1 MTRVRTTAATVC
13 AVLLLAAIPA
23 GAQDLA
29 PGINPLTATA
39 LSNGVEVSGTGQFA
53 APAVVVSEDRA
64 GDAAIPMAGMDLT
77 AASITQLGNALL
89 RFQIDIA
96 DQTPGLGAP
105 PQAVY
110 YNWPIGIMTGT
121 QIAQFNLQ
129 AIRADMYSVA
139 TAGSAVGSAVFR
151 LQTCVPNPD
160 TGGNT
165 CSVTAQLG
173 GEFGDGY
180 VAIDVPTGTIGA
192 RAGSAIVA
200 GAQPINANL
209 GAGAVWFNGASQWA
223 DSMPPVEDYA
233 LGRTVTLGAA
243 PAGTA
248 VEDVALTQ
256 PALLTNTNRF
266 TEVIAGAEA
275 GSVIAAEVCAGG
287 VCTLQSTIAQ

>member
-23 GAQDLA
+23 GAEDLA
-29 PGINPLTATA
+29 PRIDPLTATA
-39 LSNGVEVSGTGQFA
+39 GATGVEVSGTGQFA
-53 APAVVVSEDRA
+53 APAVVVSEDPS

-77 AASITQLGNALL
+77 GASITQLSNALL

-96 DQTPGLGAP
+96 DQTPGLSAA

-110 YNWPIGIMTGT
+110 YNWPIGVKTGT
-121 QIAQFNLQ
+121 QMAQFNLQ
-129 AIRADMYSVA
+129 AMRADMYTVA
-139 TAGSAVGSAVFR
+139 TAGGSAGAPVFR
-151 LQTCVPNPD
+151 LQTCEPNPQ

-165 CSVTAQLG
+165 CSVTAQLN

-192 RAGSAIVA
+192 RAASAITA

-248 VEDVALTQ
+248 PEDVALTQ
-256 PALLTNTNRF
+256 PAALTNTNRF
-266 TEVIAGAEA
+266 TEIIAGASA
-275 GSVIAAEVCAGG
+275 GSVIAAQVCAAG